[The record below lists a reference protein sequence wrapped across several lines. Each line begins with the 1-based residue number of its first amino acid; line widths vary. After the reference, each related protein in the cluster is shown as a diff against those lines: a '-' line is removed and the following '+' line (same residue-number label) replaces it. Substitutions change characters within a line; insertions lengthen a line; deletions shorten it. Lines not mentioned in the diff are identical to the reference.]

1 MRRSLLL
8 LAPRRLE
15 WVGEPLTAP
24 GEGELLVE
32 TLAGAISVGSE
43 LPLYRGDE
51 RASRPT
57 TYPRMTGYE
66 SLGVVRS
73 AGSGVSSPAVGE
85 RVVATY
91 GHRDA
96 ALVPAA
102 KAIPVP
108 PGLPDELALLGILSC
123 DVAKGIGKLAPRAD
137 EPVLISG
144 AGTIGLLTLWVLRA
158 QGVRTVDVIEPLPER
173 RVLAETLGAA
183 HAWTPGELTGDDY
196 AAGFECSGRDA
207 AFARLQR
214 TMRHDGRICILS
226 DGNVEPLTLTPEFHA
241 RELAVVGSSDGLDYQ
256 AHARWFFPRVQ
267 DGRSGLERLFDCH
280 VTTAELP
287 ATFERLATGELR
299 AVKVL
304 VRY

>member
-8 LAPRRLE
+8 TAPRRLE
-15 WVGEPLTAP
+15 WVEEPLAAP

-32 TLAGAISVGSE
+32 TLAGAVSVGSE

-66 SLGVVRS
+66 SLGLVRA
-73 AGSGVSSPAVGE
+73 AGAGVRTPAVGE
-85 RVVATY
+85 RIVATY

-96 ALVPAA
+96 AIVPAT
-102 KAIPVP
+102 KVIPAP

-123 DVAKGIGKLAPRAD
+123 DVAKGIGKVGPSAA

-158 QGVRTVDVIEPLPER
+158 QGVRTVDVLEPLPER
-173 RVLAETLGAA
+173 RALAEALGAA
-183 HAWTPGELTGDDY
+183 HAWAPDELPRDDY
-196 AAGFECSGRDA
+196 AAGFECSSRDA

-214 TMRHDGRICILS
+214 ALRRDGRICILA

-241 RELAVVGSSDGLDYQ
+241 RELAVVGSSDGLDYH
-256 AHARWFFPRVQ
+256 AHARWFFARVQ
-267 DGRSGLERLFDCH
+267 DGRSGLERLFDCRI
-280 VTTAELP
+280 TAAELP
-287 ATFERLATGELR
+287 ATFARLATGELR
-299 AVKVL
+299 ALKVL